1 MANHKSAIKR
11 IRQTET
17 ARLRNKLQHK
27 TARNS
32 IKKLKESSKKDAK
45 KMLPGVLSMIDKL
58 AKNNT
63 KIANNYD
70 EFKSMIDG
78 GGFVLAHWDGT
89 DHTEQKI
96 KKETKATIR
105 CIDDTFSDQGICI
118 ISGKKSKQLVYFAK
132 AY

>member
-17 ARLRNKLQHK
+17 ARFRNKLQHK

-58 AKNNT
+58 AKNN
-63 KIANNYD
+63 
-70 EFKSMIDG
+70 
-78 GGFVLAHWDGT
+78 
-89 DHTEQKI
+89 
-96 KKETKATIR
+96 
-105 CIDDTFSDQGICI
+105 I
-118 ISGKKSKQLVYFAK
+118 IHKNK
-132 AY
+132 